1 MESSAP
7 GRNLIILHVTVLVW
21 GFTGILGN
29 LISISSVQLV
39 WYRVLIVSVSLAAYF
54 WFRKQP
60 FTVSRQQ
67 FVHFFLTGGLVG
79 LHWVLF
85 FESIK
90 VSTVSVTLVCLS
102 SVTLFTA
109 IIEPLFYRRRT
120 SKADVFVGLLIIIG
134 IYLIF
139 RFETEYMRGI
149 VLGLLAALAAA
160 LFGTINSKLVKKSGA
175 TVISF
180 YEMAGAWV
188 WVSFFMLLTGGYGHD
203 IGIKGRDIGYL
214 ILLGTVCTAG
224 AYVAAVSVMKE
235 ISAFRVALAS
245 NLEPIYGILLAW
257 LFFGQREKMSAGFY
271 AGAIIIFCAV
281 FLYPVLKFR
290 LTKKQPEVTAQA

>member
-1 MESSAP
+1 MESAAS
-7 GRNLIILHVTVLVW
+7 GRNLIILHVTVMVW

-29 LISISSVQLV
+29 LISISAVQLV
-39 WYRVLIVSVSLAAYF
+39 WYRVLIASVSLAAYF

-60 FTVSRQQ
+60 FAVSRQQ
-67 FVHFFLTGGLVG
+67 FVYFFLTGGLVG

-120 SKADVFVGLLIIIG
+120 SKADVFVGLLIIVG

-139 RFETEYMRGI
+139 RFESEYIRGI
-149 VLGLLAALAAA
+149 ILGLMAALAAA

-175 TVISF
+175 TIISF

-203 IGIKGRDIGYL
+203 IGIRGPDFGYL

-281 FLYPVLKFR
+281 FLYPILKFR
-290 LTKKQPEVTAQA
+290 LTKKQPEVII

>member
-39 WYRVLIVSVSLAAYF
+39 WYRVLIASVSLAAYF

-290 LTKKQPEVTAQA
+290 